1 MTQPMQPSLR
11 PVRLPEAVLEAF
23 FPAPAL
29 LAGRPAAS
37 SVAIYT
43 RDCTAYVAFCGD
55 DSTLALCTETLRCW
69 RTYLVQNI
77 PVSPPTMN
85 RMLAAVKRVMKE
97 GLLVLLLNSMRR
109 VSRLVRSARCW
120 RLDTERRGIM
130 SSDVKKAQA
139 WYRVTGRVQIRGR
152 HGFL

>member
-97 GLLVLLLNSMRR
+97 GLLVAIVELHAQG
-109 VSRLVRSARCW
+109 VSISQISKVLAIGYRTAWNYVQRCKKSA
-120 RLDTERRGIM
+120 G
-130 SSDVKKAQA
+130 V
-139 WYRVTGRVQIRGR
+139 VQGTPVVCR
-152 HGFL
+152 